1 MDAFNKIVAK
11 SSLGSNYLAYG
22 ARDYNKELSDNLQG
36 GSGSPASDDSQNHQD
51 SSNFNFDPTKGGQ
64 SEVRFITIKEQLSI
78 EEQGIFEQR
87 LEELSSSGAISNSMT
102 SYSVNAFKN
111 IDKSFTLRATYA
123 RESGLDQFKIK
134 GSFDFESLNDKTV
147 YPCASLIELL
157 LVLKQKIYIQGS
169 FDLNRGQMIKSGKDI
184 ADGKELNDHTCG
196 RGIDIGF
203 IGNTESSKIDLTKA
217 NEKNNREALL
227 VLLEQLNVIDP
238 SLHPD
243 LIVFDPRLATEFGI
257 IKGHWEL
264 DSNWNAGVNGI
275 IQKKYPSLGKID
287 FSTDDGHKDH
297 IHMSFSP
304 QRAGTYLDYTIPES
318 GSTWSP
324 SNPDGTSSPY
334 LFSSPSQAL
343 IYEPELY
350 QSAISDPEKV
360 MKNQNALYRALIEFG
375 KFKPQQA
382 ALFMAITER
391 ESNFQPG
398 GFNGKISD
406 GDYSFGFWQVN
417 FYGKGVSERLDMFVN
432 VPTLLNGKISIKKV
446 KLLHLVFKDHVSLG
460 IETKEQ
466 ATAKMENIFKTEGER
481 AGRNYAN
488 PVLFY
493 PAVQVQLL
501 KLITD
506 SPGNPNW
513 KFSPWGEYG
522 GGPAYGWITKLKFKT
537 AVKFYVENNPGKT
550 EEDLKSFC
558 RPFVDNMKKY
568 SPEGIEVY
576 NQWLDG
582 VVFGG

>member
-36 GSGSPASDDSQNHQD
+36 GSGSPASNDSENHQD

-87 LEELSSSGAISNSMT
+87 LGELSSSGAISNSMT

-169 FDLNRGQMIKSGKDI
+169 FDLNRGQMIKSGKDV

-304 QRAGTYLDYTIPES
+304 QRAGTYLDYTIPEP

-324 SNPDGTSSPY
+324 SNPDGTPGSP
-334 LFSSPSQAL
+334 QTL

-350 QSAISDPEKV
+350 QSAIKDQGKV
-360 MKNQNALYRALIEFG
+360 IKNKDALYMALIEFAG
-375 KFKPQQA
+375 FKPETA
-382 ALFMAITER
+382 AIFMCIPER
-391 ESNFQPG
+391 ESKFRSG
-398 GFNGKISD
+398 GFNGKTD
-406 GDYSFGFWQVN
+406 TGDYSFGIWQINV
-417 FYGKGVSERLDMFVN
+417 YDDDGKGNSKYLDKTID
-432 VPTLLNGKISIKKV
+432 VPTLVNGKIVKKRK
-446 KLLHLVFKDHVSLG
+446 KLLHLVFVIIKCLTQKCLHL
-460 IETKEQ
+460 
-466 ATAKMENIFKTEGER
+466 NW
-481 AGRNYAN
+481 
-488 PVLFY
+488 VL
-493 PAVQVQLL
+493 
-501 KLITD
+501 
-506 SPGNPNW
+506 
-513 KFSPWGEYG
+513 
-522 GGPAYGWITKLKFKT
+522 
-537 AVKFYVENNPGKT
+537 
-550 EEDLKSFC
+550 
-558 RPFVDNMKKY
+558 
-568 SPEGIEVY
+568 
-576 NQWLDG
+576 
-582 VVFGG
+582 